1 MGRRAVTSVPG
12 VSRSVPRAALKDG
25 ATESTAGA
33 GRVGEPGDGKVQ
45 QPAQASVAT
54 RGPSKTVAEEARGYL
69 EKAEEDFLQFTQ
81 HLGRALI
88 LTTIPGVVLE
98 TLRELSGSRV
108 QGWDV
113 VWFCWAA
120 GLVLGC
126 MVGVGEVMQKHQ
138 RRRAAARLPPRKV
151 VLTGGSRGLGK
162 AMAREFLL
170 AGDDVL
176 LTSRS
181 EEGVEEA
188 LRALQQDTWHIT
200 GRAPL
205 AVMVKAESKQP
216 GSTESTQSTREVWE
230 LPQVHGEEQQERHEQ
245 QDHPQ
250 LSGRQIV
257 VGIACDV
264 RSAIDVQ
271 MLADVA
277 GQELER
283 VDIWV
288 NNAGTNPMAKPFV
301 DLEDHELEQ
310 VVSTNLLGSLLC
322 TRAAM
327 HLMQQQPQQ
336 PCNQDHRVDHMA
348 GPVFSP
354 VSLFLSIQ
362 VVSTNILG
370 SLLCTRAAMRL
381 MQQQQQPCP
390 PGHMSGLMFNLSLSL
405 CFSPFHQVASTNL
418 LGSLLCTRAAMRLM
432 QQQQQPCPPGHMS
445 GLMFNLSLSL
455 CFSPFHQVVSTNLLG
470 SLLCTRAAMRLMQQ
484 QQQPC
489 PPGHMSGLMF
499 NLSLSLCFSPFHQVV
514 STNLL
519 GSLLCTRAAMRLMQQ
534 QQPSLPDQTA
544 GHVFNLEG
552 AGSWGGATPQ
562 YAAYGATK
570 CALRQL
576 GLSLVEEG
584 RLGGRVGG
592 SELGSEVASA
602 GGSGG
607 ASEGASRGA
616 SSGKE
621 VEKGSGRR
629 GRVGIHAV
637 SPGLVLTDLLLSGA
651 TVANKQAFNIV
662 GEHPETVA
670 RVLVPQMRT
679 VRGTGS
685 TVSYLTPPRIVLAIL
700 SAWMRRGRWFDQQV
714 RRRGDIRCA
723 L

>member
-1 MGRRAVTSVPG
+1 MPQVL
-12 VSRSVPRAALKDG
+12 RSMPRAAHGDG
-25 ATESTAGA
+25 ATETAAGA
-33 GRVGEPGDGKVQ
+33 DANGKPEDGTVYLATD
-45 QPAQASVAT
+45 PRST
-54 RGPSKTVAEEARGYL
+54 RGVTKSVAEEARGYL

-138 RRRAAARLPPRKV
+138 RRRAAARLPPRRV

-181 EEGVEEA
+181 EQGVEEALRALQQDTWVFPPGCSFTPLFQHVPFHASRSEQGVEEA

-200 GRAPL
+200 GRAPV
-205 AVMVKAESKQP
+205 AVLVKA
-216 GSTESTQSTREVWE
+216 GSNRMESTQSSREVWE
-230 LPQVHGEEQQERHEQ
+230 LPQAHGVQQQEKQRHEQ
-245 QDHPQ
+245 Q
-250 LSGRQIV
+250 RV

-264 RSAIDVQ
+264 RSASDVQ
-271 MLADVA
+271 MLADMA
-277 GQELER
+277 RQELGR
-283 VDIWV
+283 VNIWV
-288 NNAGTNPMAKPFV
+288 NNAGTNPMAKPFA
-301 DLEDHELEQ
+301 DFEDHELEQ

-327 HLMQQQPQQ
+327 RLMQQQP
-336 PCNQDHRVDHMA
+336 
-348 GPVFSP
+348 
-354 VSLFLSIQ
+354 
-362 VVSTNILG
+362 
-370 SLLCTRAAMRL
+370 
-381 MQQQQQPCP
+381 
-390 PGHMSGLMFNLSLSL
+390 
-405 CFSPFHQVASTNL
+405 
-418 LGSLLCTRAAMRLM
+418 
-432 QQQQQPCPPGHMS
+432 
-445 GLMFNLSLSL
+445 
-455 CFSPFHQVVSTNLLG
+455 
-470 SLLCTRAAMRLMQQ
+470 
-484 QQQPC
+484 
-489 PPGHMSGLMF
+489 
-499 NLSLSLCFSPFHQVV
+499 
-514 STNLL
+514 
-519 GSLLCTRAAMRLMQQ
+519 
-534 QQPSLPDQTA
+534 PSLPHQTT

-576 GLSLVEEG
+576 GASLVEEG
-584 RLGGRVGG
+584 RLEGR
-592 SELGSEVASA
+592 
-602 GGSGG
+602 
-607 ASEGASRGA
+607 
-616 SSGKE
+616 
-621 VEKGSGRR
+621 
-629 GRVGIHAV
+629 
-637 SPGLVLTDLLLSGA
+637 LVLTDLLLSGA

-700 SAWMRRGRWFDQQV
+700 SAWMRRGRWFDQQAV
-714 RRRGDIRCA
+714 YATEAQRLRAWAEGRDRSPVGAAMDAVPSTAWLSLASSSLGVFLIVA
-723 L
+723 SMLLQNSGT

>member
-1 MGRRAVTSVPG
+1 MPQVL
-12 VSRSVPRAALKDG
+12 RSMPRAAHGDG
-25 ATESTAGA
+25 ATETAAGA
-33 GRVGEPGDGKVQ
+33 DANGKPEDGTVYLATD
-45 QPAQASVAT
+45 PRST
-54 RGPSKTVAEEARGYL
+54 RGVTKSVAEEARGYL

-138 RRRAAARLPPRKV
+138 RRRAAARLPPRRV

-181 EEGVEEA
+181 EQGVEEA

-200 GRAPL
+200 GRAPV
-205 AVMVKAESKQP
+205 AVLVKA
-216 GSTESTQSTREVWE
+216 GSNRMESTQSSREVWE
-230 LPQVHGEEQQERHEQ
+230 LPQAHGVQQQEKQRHEQ
-245 QDHPQ
+245 Q
-250 LSGRQIV
+250 RV

-264 RSAIDVQ
+264 RSASDVQ
-271 MLADVA
+271 MLADMA
-277 GQELER
+277 RQELGR
-283 VDIWV
+283 VNIWV
-288 NNAGTNPMAKPFV
+288 NNAGTNPMAKPFA
-301 DLEDHELEQ
+301 DFEDHELEQ

-327 HLMQQQPQQ
+327 RLMQQQP
-336 PCNQDHRVDHMA
+336 
-348 GPVFSP
+348 
-354 VSLFLSIQ
+354 
-362 VVSTNILG
+362 
-370 SLLCTRAAMRL
+370 
-381 MQQQQQPCP
+381 
-390 PGHMSGLMFNLSLSL
+390 
-405 CFSPFHQVASTNL
+405 
-418 LGSLLCTRAAMRLM
+418 
-432 QQQQQPCPPGHMS
+432 
-445 GLMFNLSLSL
+445 
-455 CFSPFHQVVSTNLLG
+455 
-470 SLLCTRAAMRLMQQ
+470 
-484 QQQPC
+484 
-489 PPGHMSGLMF
+489 
-499 NLSLSLCFSPFHQVV
+499 
-514 STNLL
+514 
-519 GSLLCTRAAMRLMQQ
+519 
-534 QQPSLPDQTA
+534 PSLPHQTT

-576 GLSLVEEG
+576 GASLVEEG
-584 RLGGRVGG
+584 RLEG
-592 SELGSEVASA
+592 SERGREVGTGVGNDSRRE
-602 GGSGG
+602 GG
-607 ASEGASRGA
+607 SEGASG
-616 SSGKE
+616 GG
-621 VEKGSGRR
+621 VEKGGGRR
-629 GRVGIHAV
+629 GRVGIHAA

-700 SAWMRRGRWFDQQV
+700 SAWMRRGRWFDQQAV
-714 RRRGDIRCA
+714 YATEAQRLRAWAEGRDRSAIGAAMDAVPSIAWLSLASILPLSVSHIAAGAGRNSGT
-723 L
+723 